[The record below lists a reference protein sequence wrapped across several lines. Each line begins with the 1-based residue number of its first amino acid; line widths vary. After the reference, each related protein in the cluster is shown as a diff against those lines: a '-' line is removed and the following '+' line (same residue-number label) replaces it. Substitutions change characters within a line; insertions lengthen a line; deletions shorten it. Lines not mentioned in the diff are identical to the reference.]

1 VTGLRSS
8 PELAVEQPAKFE
20 FVINLQTAKALGLEL
35 PPTLLALADEVI
47 E

>member
-20 FVINLQTAKALGLEL
+20 FVINLQTARALGLEL
-35 PPTLLALADEVI
+35 PPTLLEVI
-47 E
+47 D